1 MLDKLEKVVLRYTQ
15 VEQQLGDPSV
25 YADLDKLTKLSRE
38 QKELQPIVEVYHD
51 YRRAMQNYDEALAMM
66 NDEELRDLA
75 QEELQNASRVV
86 EGRVHIP
93 VALGAGGAAKRQ
105 GGEGALVGGTEA
117 LAAAAGSQR

>member
-38 QKELQPIVEVYHD
+38 QKELQPIVEAYHD

-75 QEELQNASRVV
+75 REELQNARKELEGPLYRVLRAVITRVV
-86 EGRVHIP
+86 RF
-93 VALGAGGAAKRQ
+93 
-105 GGEGALVGGTEA
+105 
-117 LAAAAGSQR
+117 